1 MEVSESSL
9 DIFAEEQDGCVQI
22 KDLEVSV
29 AIQQQIVKEALEI
42 VFWQGSRLMCCFISS
57 EITFF

>member
-1 MEVSESSL
+1 MKRITPQLWCIAMEVSESSL

-22 KDLEVSV
+22 KDLEVSF

-42 VFWQGSRLMCCFISS
+42 VF
-57 EITFF
+57 